1 MAQEPMLLT
10 KASYALAVQWDC
22 INGKGVDLDLQA
34 VIVDDRGVIVDA
46 AYYNNVSAVDGA
58 VALSGD
64 EQSGN
69 TAGYDESMTVNL
81 TKLPSNVKLII
92 FVVAVYGKGRL
103 KDVDNGQLVVLH
115 QGMPQ
120 KVLRLE
126 NSQGDCDIVAMMRR
140 GREGWELVQV
150 EQPAEYGSHFLDILE
165 PSIGDLIRREIPDAP
180 QRMKVSFEMTKG
192 AVCPLPNDSALKR
205 LFVGIGGSLLP
216 GSKLEVDIDISAV
229 FVSTRGKILG
239 AVDADNDAVYGV
251 SHSGDQVAG
260 EERGC
265 GDDEAIS
272 IDLAQVPTKMRC
284 IFLVLSVSKGDFS
297 QIRSAYARIIDQ
309 TATELVR
316 YDIKESRVPGQAH
329 NEVHNGLIIGKLLR
343 SKGRR
348 WGFMATGVYYSST
361 SGTWKGA
368 QSQIAELFEQS
379 QELHDEQTP
388 RPAEAEE
395 SMAEE
400 ASQRPLKS
408 IQELPEEE
416 VNVETAGLACTEAEE
431 GEQLPPVLHKTM
443 TKRSSTCPSME
454 SEMSMTEGLSSQ
466 RSPSMSVYQSG
477 GMEDMQATGTSHR
490 MVGKGKVRLSAISA
504 AGGPGVDPALCKDF
518 VLAMDDEEAEAPF
531 RRVCS

>member
-260 EERGC
+260 EHKGA

-272 IDLAQVPTKMRC
+272 IDLAQVPTKVRC
-284 IFLVLSVSKGDFS
+284 IFLVLSVSNGNFS
-297 QIRSAYARIIDQ
+297 QIRNTYARIIDQ

-316 YDIKESRVPGQAH
+316 YDIRGSSGGTH
-329 NEVHNGLIIGKLLR
+329 IIAKLLR
-343 SKGRR
+343 SRGRR
-348 WGFMATGVYYSST
+348 WGFMAIGGYYDST
-361 SGTWKGA
+361 CRTWKGA
-368 QSQIAELFEQS
+368 TAQMEILFQASQDHHEDHHEEPEIPKATSLRVEEAAPVPVS
-379 QELHDEQTP
+379 AAVEGSAP
-388 RPAEAEE
+388 VAEADA
-395 SMAEE
+395 SGGGGSPE
-400 ASQRPLKS
+400 ATKEAIPRTTTSFTKS
-408 IQELPEEE
+408 ASCMP
-416 VNVETAGLACTEAEE
+416 
-431 GEQLPPVLHKTM
+431 
-443 TKRSSTCPSME
+443 RSAT
-454 SEMSMTEGLSSQ
+454 TIVSSQ
-466 RSPSMSVYQSG
+466 AHG
-477 GMEDMQATGTSHR
+477 G
-490 MVGKGKVRLSAISA
+490 
-504 AGGPGVDPALCKDF
+504 GGGGGG
-518 VLAMDDEEAEAPF
+518 
-531 RRVCS
+531 